1 MQTILIILPV
11 LVLAFLIRWVR
22 IIKINSDI
30 QVEQNK
36 RIISLLEHSDSIK

>member
-36 RIISLLEHSDSIK
+36 RVISLLEQRDSIK